1 MGVRKN
7 RGLTLLELCVAL
19 TLVALLASLAVPTFR
34 SASRNAA
41 VRSAFFELAAGL
53 QLTRASA
60 IVQARRGTLCL
71 SASAGGNCLSDG
83 GTNAWTAFLEV
94 DGQSQPLAAR
104 TLPAGIVIRAT
115 RNRLDFWPDSR
126 AASTGTL
133 TICDTQGIARPRAI
147 VVSQL
152 GRIRLADGEV
162 SGCRA

>member
-7 RGLTLLELCVAL
+7 RGLTLLELCVVLA
-19 TLVALLASLAVPTFR
+19 LVALLASVAAPTFL

-53 QLTRASA
+53 QLARASA
-60 IVQARRGTLCL
+60 IVQAQRGTLCL
-71 SASAGGNCLSDG
+71 SASLEGACLSDG
-83 GTNAWTAFLEV
+83 GTNAWTAFLVV
-94 DGQSQPLAAR
+94 DGKSLPLASR
-104 TLPAGIVIRAT
+104 TLPAGVVLRAT
-115 RNRLDFWPDSR
+115 RNRIDFWPDSR

-133 TICDTQGIARPRAI
+133 TICDTLGVARPRSL

-152 GRIRLADGEV
+152 GRIRVAEGTA